1 MKIQAKVGK
10 QLLNNG
16 VDADVRLE
24 RTGSLVTT
32 DGHARYMQNTLDGE
46 VYIGANAGGTP
57 VTTQAGLSA
66 TTPALTLY
74 NPVGSNV
81 YLVLQTVTVDITTAP
96 AAAAGFMLAYNLANA
111 AAPATVTNAAVTS
124 AIVGSTYTGAGQC
137 YRIATLAAAPVA
149 FRFIGGT
156 TGAAAIS
163 GFQIIDHIDGEII
176 IPPGVAISIQ
186 ATSAAACLCS
196 FTWEEIPLGTN

>member
-1 MKIQAKVGK
+1 MKVQAKVGK
-10 QLLNNG
+10 QVASNSSETDLRSDKSGALN
-16 VDADVRLE
+16 VSDA
-24 RTGSLVTT
+24 
-32 DGHARYMQNTLDGE
+32 HARLMQATLDGE
-46 VYIGANAGGTP
+46 VYIGANLGGTP

-74 NPVGSNV
+74 NPVGSGV

-96 AAAAGFMLAYNLANA
+96 AAAAGFMLAYNTMNA
-111 AAPATVTNAAVTS
+111 TAPSATTTATITS
-124 AIVGSTYTGAGQC
+124 AIVGSNYTPSGQC
-137 YRIATLAAAPVA
+137 YRIATLAAAPLA

-163 GFQIIDHIDGEII
+163 GVQLIDHVDGEVV
-176 IPPGVAISIQ
+176 IPPGVAISVQ

-196 FTWEEIPLGTN
+196 FCWEEIVIAQ